1 MRVGTDNRLKLTVAC
16 TLAAVSLL
24 LMGRSM
30 MDGFPVQT
38 VSGTGAGRGDG
49 RTKSSVTQNASNLKT
64 FDPTL
69 RSDRLELSEGTEYVG
84 TGRNIFR
91 KLVPV
96 LRTPVRPNPSPPA
109 PSTKSSPPTLHLRV
123 FGFAN
128 MPGDAMKIFLSED
141 GDVFIGKEGDIIN
154 RRYKLLHVTPKSV
167 EMEDLLNDVR
177 QTLPLDQG

>member
-1 MRVGTDNRLKLTVAC
+1 VRVGEDNRLKLTVAC
-16 TLAAVSLL
+16 TLAAVALL

-30 MDGFPVQT
+30 IDGFAVQT
-38 VSGTGAGRGDG
+38 ASGPVGGRGDG
-49 RTKSSVTQNASNLKT
+49 RAESSTQKASNLKA

-69 RSDRLELSEGTEYVG
+69 RSDRLKLSERTEYVG

-91 KLVPV
+91 MQVSV
-96 LRTPVRPNPSPPA
+96 LRAPARPNPSPPV
-109 PSTKSSPPTLHLRV
+109 PPTKSSPQTLRLRV
-123 FGFAN
+123 FGFASV
-128 MPGDAMKIFLSED
+128 PGDAMKIFLSED